1 MKTVVC
7 FGDSNTWG
15 ADPVSKGR
23 FAHDVRWTGVLA
35 NELGDGY
42 RIIEEGLNGRTT
54 IVDDPI
60 YPYKNG
66 REYILPCLESHMP
79 IDLVIIM
86 LGTNDLKARLNRSA
100 SDIAES
106 AGRLAEMALNSSF
119 GPASGRPRVLLMA
132 PAAVTKLTEMDEMF
146 AGAQEKSTRFGELYE
161 VFAGWSGADF
171 FDAGTVIKNSDLDG
185 IHFEAGEHEKL
196 GKAVAGVVRSL
207 IG

>member
-1 MKTVVC
+1 VKTIVC

-23 FAHDVRWTGVLA
+23 HAHDVRWTGVLA
-35 NELGDGY
+35 KELGDGY
-42 RIIEEGLNGRTT
+42 RINEEGLNGRTT
-54 IVDDPI
+54 VVDDPI

-66 REYILPCLESHMP
+66 RDYILPCLESHMP

-86 LGTNDLKARLNRSA
+86 LGTNDLKVRLNRSA

-119 GPASGRPRVLLMA
+119 GPDEGRPRVLLMA
-132 PAAVTKLTEMDEMF
+132 PAPVTKLTELDEMF
-146 AGAQEKSTRFGELYE
+146 AGAEEKSKRFGKLYE
-161 VFAGWSGADF
+161 VFAGWSGSAF
-171 FDAGTVIKNSDLDG
+171 FDVGTVIKNSDLDG
-185 IHFEAGEHEKL
+185 IHFEAAEHEKL